1 MAAFDLV
8 FLGTGAADWPVRPQA
23 DVRYDTD
30 GLIRRTCSLLI
41 NGKYLIDPAPES
53 WFFAV
58 KVLKLDLSGLKAVIL
73 THSHGD
79 HFSLKALDGF
89 LGEARGKVGFYCHE
103 GTIPSLKLTEKEL
116 SRMRLHPL
124 KTGDRVKLG
133 KVTMQAL
140 GANHEVSRT
149 RETALH
155 YLFACE
161 GKKFFYGCDG
171 AWFLAQTWSV
181 LRKHEL
187 DLAIMEAT
195 VGSMRANYRI
205 ASHNTL
211 AMVDMLVEAMEE
223 CGILR
228 KDSLVVLSH
237 LSRELH
243 RPDEDYGSK
252 IVAYDGMWLEI

>member
-23 DVRYDTD
+23 DVRYDRN
-30 GLIRRTCSLLI
+30 GLIRRTSSLLI

-53 WFFAV
+53 WFFAA

-73 THSHGD
+73 THSHRD
-79 HFSLKALDGF
+79 HFSLKALNSF

-103 GTIPSLKLTEKEL
+103 GTIPHLKLTEKEL
-116 SRMRLHPL
+116 SRMNLHPL
-124 KTGDRVKLG
+124 KTGERVKMG
-133 KVTMQAL
+133 RVTMQAL
-140 GANHEVSRT
+140 EANHEVSRT
-149 RETALH
+149 GETALH
-155 YLFACE
+155 YLFSCE

-171 AWFLAQTWSV
+171 AWILARTWSI

-187 DLAIMEAT
+187 DAVIMEAT
-195 VGSMRANYRI
+195 LGTLKAGEKI
-205 ASHNTL
+205 AGHNTL
-211 AMVDMLVEAMEE
+211 LMVDILTESMKE

-237 LSRELH
+237 LSRKQDCQE
-243 RPDEDYGSK
+243 EDYGNRTA
-252 IVAYDGMWLEI
+252 AYDGMRLEI